1 MKYIK
6 LITTISIISVL
17 SACSNGTGIIEPEA
31 TAVSSNPQIT
41 AEAISVTGDKQSN
54 EEQFRNTQ
62 VEIIGITRKEAGL
75 STISPL
81 DSEKFSVNKRLK
93 ELLDDPESYKNSDY
107 KNGIVI
113 DREVLVSERFKDN
126 IVNDIKIGTDID
138 YVKKVLGEPNVKAD
152 IGFVFY
158 KTKDYYLGFKG
169 YSKVECAILVNR
181 SIPDDKDILRLIV
194 EQLDAENDIGEIL
207 YKNQVLAALFDE
219 SGYINGGGWYGNSY
233 SGIEIV
239 QFDSKTITIYN
250 NYGADLYKVKD
261 FEYDIKFVDS
271 DYQVKNAIN
280 TIQAYIADNHEFDT
294 LGVLSPSGKLKCTYY
309 WGYSMSY
316 YFKIRT
322 LDNSKPD
329 FRVSVPAGDFKW
341 LTDDYI
347 LYLNSWFTEPH
358 IVKVSENTPY
368 ESINIMFN
376 LGVFDKDDSVQDS
389 TFNFSI
395 KSINGNIITLYDSES
410 NKEYKVEYSI
420 GNKGIEVKLANR

>member
-6 LITTISIISVL
+6 LITNIFIISVL
-17 SACSNGTGIIEPEA
+17 SACSNGAGIIEPEA

-41 AEAISVTGDKQSN
+41 AEAISVTGDKQST
-54 EEQFRNTQ
+54 EEQFRKTQ
-62 VEIIGITRKEAGL
+62 LDIIGITRKEAGL

-81 DSEKFSVNKRLK
+81 DSAKFIVNKRLK
-93 ELLDDPESYKNSDY
+93 ELLAAPESYKNSDY

-113 DREVLVSERFKDN
+113 EREVLVSERFKDN
-126 IVNDIKIGTDID
+126 IVNDLKIGTDID
-138 YVKKVLGEPNVKAD
+138 YVKKVLGQPNVTSD

-181 SIPDDKDILRLIV
+181 SIPNDKDILRLIV
-194 EQLDAENDIGEIL
+194 EQLEAENDIGEIL
-207 YKNQVLAALFDE
+207 YGNQSLAALFDE
-219 SGYINGGGWYGNSY
+219 SGHINGGGWYRHSY

-250 NYGADLYKVKD
+250 NYEADLYKVKD
-261 FEYDIKFVDS
+261 FKYDIKFVDS

-280 TIQAYIADNHEFDT
+280 TIQAYIADNYEFDT

-329 FRVSVPAGDFKW
+329 FRVSVPARDFKW

-347 LYLNSWFTEPH
+347 LYLNNWFTEPY

-389 TFNFSI
+389 PFNFSI

-420 GNKGIEVKLANR
+420 GNKGIEVKLAN